1 MKKHSVL
8 LLSGLLFLQ
17 LFTARADERPIW
29 ASASGEDERGAWAD
43 FAVNGATQRMRYI
56 PAGTF
61 IMGSPETEEFRQ
73 AGEIQHPVT
82 LTEPFWLADSELTQ
96 ALWTNVTAFNRSR
109 WDDDPNLPV
118 ENVSWNDGKKFFQGL
133 EKIIPGLKACYPTEA
148 QWEYACRAGTAG
160 PRYAD
165 MTNIS
170 WWAGNA
176 NYRTHPVKQRPPN
189 SWGLY
194 DMHGNVHEWCEDWY
208 VPYSGQPETN
218 PSPASGEGRIVRGG
232 WAVDAA
238 QTMRAAHRLGGDHP
252 GGRYGNTGL
261 RICIPASVSSVEKA
275 EAVVSIPS
283 KPILLWPEGAPGAM
297 GDTDEDKPSITA
309 YIPEHPNGASML
321 IVPGGGYHILV
332 DYEGRDFAL
341 FLNKYGITGF
351 VLKHRLGKRGGDF
364 TKGYRHPIMMN
375 DAARALRLIRTKAPE
390 WGIDPA
396 RIGMMGCSSGGHLT
410 STMMTHFDYGNPE
423 TADPVDRA
431 SSRPDVAILCYPVVK
446 ISDQQWTMKMLLGM
460 GEIDPKLIDELSAE
474 KNIRPDTPPCFML
487 HTFEDSIS
495 TLNSVDLAAALHK
508 QGVPYELHVFEKGKH
523 GLSLCD
529 KPPFTDP
536 HPWAKDLTFW
546 LEIRN
551 FINRQGTEQ

>member
-1 MKKHSVL
+1 MKKL
-8 LLSGLLFLQ
+8 LAVLFL
-17 LFTARADERPIW
+17 TSSAAWAAPGKPAW
-29 ASASGEDERGAWAD
+29 ASETGTDQYGAWAE
-43 FAVNGATQRMRYI
+43 FSVNSVTQRMRYI

-61 IMGSPETEEFRQ
+61 MMGSPTNEEFRLP
-73 AGEIQHPVT
+73 GEIQHEVT

-96 ALWTNVTAFNRSR
+96 ALWTNVTGFNRSR

-118 ENVSWNDGKKFFQGL
+118 ENISWNDGKKFFQGL
-133 EKIIPGLKACYPTEA
+133 EKMIPGLKACYPTEA

-176 NYRTHPVKQRPPN
+176 NYRTHPVKQLPPN
-189 SWGLY
+189 AWGLY
-194 DMHGNVHEWCEDWY
+194 DMHGNVHEWCEDWH
-208 VPYSGQPETN
+208 VPYTGQPQTN
-218 PSPASGEGRIVRGG
+218 PSPASGEGRNVRGG
-232 WAVDAA
+232 WAVDAKD
-238 QTMRAAHRLGGDHP
+238 QRAARRFGGDHP
-252 GGRYGNTGL
+252 SGRYGNTGI
-261 RICIPASVSSVEKA
+261 RICIPSTVSTEKQIAAAVSV
-275 EAVVSIPS
+275 PS
-283 KPILLWPEGAPGAM
+283 GPVLLWPEGAPGAL

-364 TKGYRHPIMMN
+364 TKGYRYPIMMD
-375 DAARALRLIRTKAPE
+375 DAARALRLIRTRSAE
-390 WGIDPA
+390 WGLDPA

-423 TADPVDRA
+423 SADPVDRS
-431 SSRPDVAILCYPVVK
+431 SSRPDIAVLCYPVVK
-446 ISDQQWTMKMLLGM
+446 IDQQQWTMKMLLGDRPAP
-460 GEIDPKLIDELSAE
+460 ELIDELCAE
-474 KNIRPDTPPCFML
+474 KNVRPDSPPCFML
-487 HTFEDSIS
+487 HTFEDGIS
-495 TLNSVDLAAALHK
+495 ATHSVDLAAALHAK
-508 QGVPYELHVFEKGKH
+508 GVPYELHVFEKGKH

-536 HPWAKDLTFW
+536 HPWAKDLIFW

-551 FINRQGTEQ
+551 FVNTEKE